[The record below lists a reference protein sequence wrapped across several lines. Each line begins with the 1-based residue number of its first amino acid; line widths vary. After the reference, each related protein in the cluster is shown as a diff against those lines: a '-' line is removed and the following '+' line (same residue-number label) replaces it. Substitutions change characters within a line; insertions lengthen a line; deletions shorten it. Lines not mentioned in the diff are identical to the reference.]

1 MDIKEINDKKGNKQK
16 LAEMVIEFRR
26 YLASLKDKKDKM
38 TIKEAVEE
46 INYYLNKE
54 YPIYVAENKNNYFGY
69 FILKYD
75 DDAVWLEHFFVKEE
89 YRKNKIGTKL
99 FNKAEKLLDEL
110 GYVNLYNWVH
120 PNNDRMIHFLKN
132 QGYNVLNMIEIRK
145 KSEKENLDTKI
156 KVGEH
161 EFEYNI

>member
-54 YPIYVAENKNNYFGY
+54 YPIYVAENKNNYLGY